1 MSKSIKAAALLFIML
16 LILSHPTDVWAHSKL
31 TASEPAAGSDVNDVV
46 SELDLTFNEN
56 IDPKLSSLTITNAEG
71 QSSALSAVTVTGQE
85 MKAVLENAL
94 PSGTYEV
101 QWKIISA
108 DGHPIQDKYS
118 FTVTAPEKAADSSE
132 NATEQPPAGSEA
144 SEASE
149 ETDSQEEA
157 ASEAAPEGES
167 APENNGNAA
176 EGEDE
181 AQSKTSEAAEAG
193 SSPAILIGVIVLVIV
208 AAAGVY
214 IVRRQARNKG

>member
-46 SELDLTFNEN
+46 SELVLTFNEN

-144 SEASE
+144 SE
-149 ETDSQEEA
+149 ETNSQEEA
-157 ASEAAPEGES
+157 ASEAAPEEES
-167 APENNGNAA
+167 APEDNGNAA